1 VVLSAGVLFAAVSQT
16 DSVVRAQQ
24 SALLSTTLAK
34 QLPRIV
40 HDQGGVAIWD
50 DAIENVKVRLDPDW
64 LDANLGVWMHDFF
77 GLDRAFVLTDQ
88 NEPAYAM
95 VDGKR
100 ATPASFRQVAAA
112 VDPLVAEI
120 RREIPYPVAASDDP
134 PHAAALVQIGGR
146 PAIAS
151 VMPILSDTGDVPQES
166 GSEYLHVSIEF
177 LDGTFLS
184 ELTKDYSIQSPPF
197 SWTRETDGKEAA
209 VPILQAGGSA
219 FGYAVWMP
227 YQPGWSL
234 LKRTAPTLAAS
245 ILVLAAIIA
254 LLSRRLLRASARAR
268 HLAFHDP
275 LSNLA
280 NRNLFNETLDRALA
294 TRAGDRVG
302 VL

>member
-1 VVLSAGVLFAAVSQT
+1 
-16 DSVVRAQQ
+16 
-24 SALLSTTLAK
+24 
-34 QLPRIV
+34 
-40 HDQGGVAIWD
+40 
-50 DAIENVKVRLDPDW
+50 
-64 LDANLGVWMHDFF
+64 
-77 GLDRAFVLTDQ
+77 
-88 NEPAYAM
+88 
-95 VDGKR
+95 
-100 ATPASFRQVAAA
+100 
-112 VDPLVAEI
+112 
-120 RREIPYPVAASDDP
+120 
-134 PHAAALVQIGGR
+134 
-146 PAIAS
+146 
-151 VMPILSDTGDVPQES
+151 MPILSDTGDVPQES

-302 VL
+302 VLCIDLDRFKHVNDTLGHPAGDELIRQLAIRLTSFVSDSDHVARLGGDEFAIILVEHEDALVLETCRRIIDAVATPFELSGSKAFVGASIGTAIAPHHGTSRSELMRKADIALYRAKRNGRNQYVAFEPEMDYSVLQRTEIEISVLGSRAA

>member
-120 RREIPYPVAASDDP
+120 RREIPYPVAAS
-134 PHAAALVQIGGR
+134 AYTGR
-146 PAIAS
+146 INSRPCRHHCPA
-151 VMPILSDTGDVPQES
+151 V
-166 GSEYLHVSIEF
+166 
-177 LDGTFLS
+177 
-184 ELTKDYSIQSPPF
+184 
-197 SWTRETDGKEAA
+197 
-209 VPILQAGGSA
+209 
-219 FGYAVWMP
+219 
-227 YQPGWSL
+227 
-234 LKRTAPTLAAS
+234 
-245 ILVLAAIIA
+245 
-254 LLSRRLLRASARAR
+254 ASAAES
-268 HLAFHDP
+268 
-275 LSNLA
+275 LSTGA
-280 NRNLFNETLDRALA
+280 PP
-294 TRAGDRVG
+294 G
-302 VL
+302 VSRPVVEPG